1 MLCRRK
7 ITLPPDAHSLSHGL
21 IPREVL
27 ADCTQAEHLLTR
39 AKAQADALLNR
50 AQLSREALLEQAGQA
65 FWQRANAQ
73 LHRWENEQKALCDN
87 LERYIT
93 GVVNQAIRH
102 LLDET
107 PQPQRLAALLKQL
120 LASQVPEVNAL
131 LLCHPREIEALKHC
145 LSRHDAARWRVQ
157 PDDTISTQTLRYIV
171 PGFSGHIDHLINR
184 ASYVRVTA
192 GKENGGNSSIL
203 QKQHCFPGQ

>member
-73 LHRWENEQKALCDN
+73 MHRWENERKAMCDN

-93 GVVNQAIRH
+93 GVANQAIRH

-157 PDDTISTQTLRYIV
+157 PDDTISTQTLVLKTDEGDFHINWASMLA
-171 PGFSGHIDHLINR
+171 PFSKEGDR
-184 ASYVRVTA
+184 APLA
-192 GKENGGNSSIL
+192 GLAQSTWN
-203 QKQHCFPGQ
+203 

>member
-7 ITLPPDAHSLSHGL
+7 ITCSPDVHGLPHNL

-27 ADCTQAEHLLTR
+27 ADCTQAEQLLTH

-50 AQLSREALLEQAGQA
+50 AQHSREVLLEQASLE

-73 LHRWENEQKALCDN
+73 MIQWENERKAMCDN

-93 GVVNQAIRH
+93 EVANQAIRH

-120 LASQVPEVNAL
+120 LASQVPQVNAL
-131 LLCHPREIEALKHC
+131 LLCHPHEIETYKHC
-145 LSRHDAARWRVQ
+145 LATHNAAHWKLQ
-157 PDDTISTQTLRYIV
+157 PDDTISTHTLILKTDEGDFHISWASMLASLSKQDDHS
-171 PGFSGHIDHLINR
+171 PLSGL
-184 ASYVRVTA
+184 
-192 GKENGGNSSIL
+192 GNQL
-203 QKQHCFPGQ
+203 GTE

>member
-7 ITLPPDAHSLSHGL
+7 ITLPPDAHSLPHTL

-27 ADCTQAEHLLTR
+27 ADCTQAEHLLTH

-50 AQLSREALLEQAGQA
+50 AQHNCEALLEQAGLA

-73 LHRWENEQKALCDN
+73 MHQWENERKAMCDN

-93 GVVNQAIRH
+93 EVANQAIRH

-107 PQPQRLAALLKQL
+107 PEPQRLAALLKQL

-131 LLCHPREIEALKHC
+131 LLCHPHEIEALKHC
-145 LSRHDAARWRVQ
+145 LARHNAAHWRLQ
-157 PDDTISTQTLRYIV
+157 PDDTLRTHTLVLKTDEGDFHISWAAMLAPLSK
-171 PGFSGHIDHLINR
+171 PGDHAPL
-184 ASYVRVTA
+184 
-192 GKENGGNSSIL
+192 
-203 QKQHCFPGQ
+203 PGPAQSNWN